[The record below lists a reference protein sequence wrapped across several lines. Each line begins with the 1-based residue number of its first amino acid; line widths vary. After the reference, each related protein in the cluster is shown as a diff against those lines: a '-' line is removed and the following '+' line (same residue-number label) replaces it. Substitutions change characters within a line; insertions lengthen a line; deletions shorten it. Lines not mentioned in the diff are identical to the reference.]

1 MACPFQTCAD
11 SNIYEA
17 HINHIKICAKGPESK
32 CPFCK
37 EHFARMK
44 FDDHLENCVERYKE
58 LVKKAEYMM
67 TKLRIENLH
76 LREKLANAERR
87 AQVNTPNFQ
96 NYHLLE

>member
-1 MACPFQTCAD
+1 M
-11 SNIYEA
+11 
-17 HINHIKICAKGPESK
+17 KICSKGPETK
-32 CPFCK
+32 CRFCK

-44 FDDHLENCVERYKE
+44 FEDHLENCVERLFLNKTKTEFKRACRYKE

-87 AQVNTPNFQ
+87 AQVNTPAFQ
-96 NYHLLE
+96 NYDHFDLLE